1 MRLYAIESK
10 HCWVAGSRR
19 QHPSASEQGEKI
31 REEKKEKKDGGRK
44 ESNAQY
50 TNSQV
55 VSASGGSPKLGFPK
69 ASVLYA
75 VAVVAVAWDPSREM
89 TRLMRAPSAEICSEN
104 DGRALLTLTP
114 VVTLLVTLL
123 TVLLTLLTL
132 LRGGTTDAMMSP
144 STFRVFA
151 LWRPTRTRRCGCGL
165 RGVREEYVCVDALV
179 LTDRD
184 GDCDTFSSNSGSV
197 GKVAAALY
205 TRKTLGGT

>member
-55 VSASGGSPKLGFPK
+55 VSASKGRPKLGFPK
-69 ASVLYA
+69 ASALVSVLYA
-75 VAVVAVAWDPSREM
+75 VVVVVAVAWDPSREM

-114 VVTLLVTLL
+114 VVTLL
-123 TVLLTLLTL
+123 LTL
-132 LRGGTTDAMMSP
+132 LRGGTTDAMMSS

-151 LWRPTRTRRCGCGL
+151 LWMTRRLRCACGFKL
-165 RGVREEYVCVDALV
+165 RGWEKRV
-179 LTDRD
+179 
-184 GDCDTFSSNSGSV
+184 
-197 GKVAAALY
+197 
-205 TRKTLGGT
+205 

>member
-1 MRLYAIESK
+1 M
-10 HCWVAGSRR
+10 
-19 QHPSASEQGEKI
+19 
-31 REEKKEKKDGGRK
+31 EEENF
-44 ESNAQY
+44 S
-50 TNSQV
+50 SHV
-55 VSASGGSPKLGFPK
+55 VSASRGRLFSFSKPSPTCML
-69 ASVLYA
+69 ALVSVLYA
-75 VAVVAVAWDPSREM
+75 VVAWDPSREM
-89 TRLMRAPSAEICSEN
+89 ARLMRAPSAEICSEN

-132 LRGGTTDAMMSP
+132 LRGGTTDAMMSS

-151 LWRPTRTRRCGCGL
+151 LWTTRTRTRCCAFGL
-165 RGVREEYVCVDALV
+165 RGWEKRVCGCVGA
-179 LTDRD
+179 DRD